1 MVVVDSVLLDV
12 PNQISVCD
20 NVPFDLVANTFGTAN
35 QFVWSAD
42 PDFSNPLNN
51 PQDSSV
57 TVSLD
62 GTYYISAGNGLC
74 SSQDT
79 IQVLFDAS
87 PEASF
92 IIPDD
97 IGCAP
102 FDVSFTNESIQTDY
116 FLWDFG
122 NGILDSLNF
131 DGTTQYTQPGVYT
144 VSLYIFD
151 SLCPASDTT
160 FATVTVLPDI
170 TISGLDSVSLCDE
183 DVTLTANSGG
193 TASVFEWSSNSD
205 FSDCLL

>member
-1 MVVVDSVLLDV
+1 MWDFGDGVLDSTTFNPVITYTQAGSYEVFLYVTDSICQLTDTAQITVVVVDSVLLDV

-57 TVSLD
+57 TVSSD

-87 PEASF
+87 PQASF

-97 IGCAP
+97 VGCAP

-122 NGILDSLNF
+122 N
-131 DGTTQYTQPGVYT
+131 
-144 VSLYIFD
+144 
-151 SLCPASDTT
+151 
-160 FATVTVLPDI
+160 
-170 TISGLDSVSLCDE
+170 
-183 DVTLTANSGG
+183 
-193 TASVFEWSSNSD
+193 
-205 FSDCLL
+205 